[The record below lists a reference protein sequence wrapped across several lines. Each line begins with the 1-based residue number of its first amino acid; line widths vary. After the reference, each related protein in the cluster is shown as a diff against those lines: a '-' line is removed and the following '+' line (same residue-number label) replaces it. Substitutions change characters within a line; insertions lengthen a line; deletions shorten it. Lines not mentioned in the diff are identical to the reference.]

1 MQGPFVDWGT
11 VAAGTLTG
19 HALRTRHRA
28 IYPGIDLCRD
38 IELTPALRAEAAWLW
53 SKQRAVIAGNSAA
66 ALHRAKWVDAR
77 SPAELIHRNRRP
89 PVGIHVWSDDIDDDE
104 IVDIRGIR
112 VCAPARA
119 AFDLARRYPLDRAVA
134 AIDALV
140 NATRLDLLDAE
151 KLMAG
156 HPGRR
161 GIPAARKAL
170 KLIDGGSESPRETW
184 LRLLVVGAGYPRPQ
198 TQIRVRDRYNY
209 PFARLDL
216 GWENRKIGLE
226 YEGKHHQTDRFTY
239 ERDIRR
245 LDELSRLGWTIIR
258 VTAAD
263 TDDSVLI
270 RLGDA
275 WSRRV

>member
-1 MQGPFVDWGT
+1 MQGPFVGWHT

-28 IYPGIDLCRD
+28 VYPSIYLCRD
-38 IELTPALRAEAAWLW
+38 IELTPALRAQAAWLW

-77 SPAELIHRNRRP
+77 SPAELIHHNRRP
-89 PVGIHVWSDDIDDDE
+89 PVGIRVWSDDIDDDE
-104 IVDIRGIR
+104 IVAIGGMR
-112 VCAPARA
+112 VCTPART
-119 AFDLARRYPLDRAVA
+119 AFDLARRYPLERAVA

-140 NATRLDLLDAE
+140 NATRLDMLDVE
-151 KLMAG
+151 KLIAG

-161 GIPAARKAL
+161 GISTARTAL
-170 KLIDGGSESPRETW
+170 KLVDGGSESPRETW
-184 LRLLVVGAGYPRPQ
+184 LRLLVGRAGYPRPR
-198 TQIRVRDRYNY
+198 TQIRVRDRHDYE
-209 PFARLDL
+209 FARIDL
-216 GWENRKIGLE
+216 GWEDRKIGLE

-239 ERDIRR
+239 ERNIRR
-245 LDELSRLGWTIIR
+245 LDELAGLGWIIIR

-263 TDDSVLI
+263 TEDSVVI
-270 RLGDA
+270 RLGGA

>member
-1 MQGPFVDWGT
+1 MHGPFIGWGA

-28 IYPGIDLCRD
+28 VYPGIYLRRD
-38 IELTPALRAEAAWLW
+38 IELTAALRAEAAWLW
-53 SKQRAVIAGNSAA
+53 SKRRAVIAGNSAA

-77 SPAELIHRNRRP
+77 SPAELIHHNRRP
-89 PVGIHVWSDDIDDDE
+89 PAGIRVWSDDIDDGE
-104 IVDIRGIR
+104 IVDIRGMR
-112 VCAPARA
+112 VCTPARTV
-119 AFDLARRYPLDRAVA
+119 FDLARRYPLERAVA

-140 NATRLDLLDAE
+140 NATRLDMLEVE
-151 KLMAG
+151 KLIAG

-161 GIPAARKAL
+161 GIPTARKAL
-170 KLIDGGSESPRETW
+170 KLVDGGAESPRETW
-184 LRLLVVGAGYPRPQ
+184 LRLLVGGAGYPRPR
-198 TQIRVRDRYNY
+198 TQIRVRDRYRY
-209 PFARLDL
+209 EFARIDL
-216 GWENRKIGLE
+216 GWEDRKIGLE
-226 YEGKHHQTDRFTY
+226 YEGRHHQTDRFTY

-245 LDELSRLGWTIIR
+245 LDELSRLGWIIIR

-263 TDDSVLI
+263 TEDSVLI

>member
-1 MQGPFVDWGT
+1 MQGPFIGWGT

-19 HALRTRHRA
+19 HALRTQHRA
-28 IYPGIDLCRD
+28 VYPGIYLCRD
-38 IELTPALRAEAAWLW
+38 IELTPALRAQAAWLW
-53 SKQRAVIAGNSAA
+53 SKRRAVIAGNSAA
-66 ALHRAKWVDAR
+66 ALHRARWVDAR
-77 SPAELIHRNRRP
+77 SAAELIHHNRRP
-89 PVGIHVWSDDIDDDE
+89 PVGIRVWSDGIDDDE
-104 IVDIRGIR
+104 IVDIGGMR
-112 VCAPARA
+112 VCTPARA

-140 NATRLDLLDAE
+140 NATQLDMLDVE
-151 KLMAG
+151 KLIAG

-161 GIPAARKAL
+161 GIPTARKAL
-170 KLIDGGSESPRETW
+170 TLVDGGSESPRETW
-184 LRLLVVGAGYPRPQ
+184 LRLLVGRAGYPRPQ
-198 TQIRVRDRYNY
+198 TQIRVRDRYHY
-209 PFARLDL
+209 EFARIDL
-216 GWENRKIGLE
+216 GWEDRRIGLE

-245 LDELSRLGWTIIR
+245 LDELAGLGWIIIR

-263 TDDSVLI
+263 TEDSVLI

>member
-1 MQGPFVDWGT
+1 MHGPFADWDA

-19 HALRTRHRA
+19 HALRTRYRPVYPS
-28 IYPGIDLCRD
+28 IYLRRD
-38 IELTPALRAEAAWLW
+38 IELTAALRAEAAWRW

-77 SPAELIHRNRRP
+77 SPAEVIHGNRRP
-89 PVGIHVWSDDIDDDE
+89 PVGIRVWSDDVDDDE
-104 IVDIRGIR
+104 IVDVGGMR
-112 VCAPARA
+112 VCTPART

-134 AIDALV
+134 AIDALA
-140 NATRLDLLDAE
+140 NATRLDMLDVE
-151 KLMAG
+151 KLIAA

-161 GIPAARKAL
+161 GIPTARKAL
-170 KLIDGGSESPRETW
+170 KLVDGGSESPRETW
-184 LRLLVVGAGYPRPQ
+184 LRLLVGRAGYPRPD
-198 TQIRVRDRYNY
+198 TQIRVRDRHHYE
-209 PFARLDL
+209 FARIDL
-216 GWENRKIGLE
+216 GWEDKQIGLE

-245 LDELSRLGWTIIR
+245 LDDLSRLGWTSIR

-263 TDDSVLI
+263 TEDSVLI
-270 RLGDA
+270 RLGQV